1 MDMKRVWVVL
11 QKNDEGFAD
20 DVDVVG
26 VYTTPEKADEVLAK
40 CQKLYTQFYYVVD
53 VLFDVDLIDDVE

>member
-26 VYTTPEKADEVLAK
+26 VYTTPEKAHEVLAK
-40 CQKLYTQFYYVVD
+40 CQKLYEQFYYVVD

>member
-26 VYTTPEKADEVLAK
+26 VYTTPEKADKVLAK
-40 CQKLYTQFYYVVD
+40 CQKLYEQFYYVVD
-53 VLFDVDLIDDVE
+53 VLFDVDLIEDGE